1 MFTLTKP
8 QFHSHALKPSA
19 IGVLLIHGLN
29 GHKEDMAEME
39 AFLQEKGMITE
50 NMLLPGH
57 GVPVSEMASLGWED
71 WVDAV
76 SYELNQLKQRCDYVF
91 PVGHSIGGALA
102 LHVVAHEEVTGI
114 VTMCAPLHMYP
125 GSKQLV
131 GAIKRITP
139 FLPRLHEDVKDPEVR
154 RRYRRNIYRWSPV
167 APVYSMLQFLPQ
179 LRAEL
184 PQITVPALIM
194 TAINDHVVPARD
206 GREIYRLIG
215 SREKYLLT
223 FHHSYHMI
231 MKNHDRAEVFARTAA
246 FILHHVGSARPHV
259 RASSGA
265 EGNVTLASD
274 WDVCRAE
281 LQSKKG

>member
-1 MFTLTKP
+1 MYTPEKP
-8 QFHSHALKPSA
+8 HIQSNPSKESS

-39 AFLQEKGMITE
+39 TYLQEKGMITT

-71 WVDAV
+71 WADAV
-76 SYELNQLKQRCDYVF
+76 RNELNLLKQRCDYVF
-91 PVGHSIGGALA
+91 PVGHSLGGALA
-102 LHVVAHEEVTGI
+102 LHVVAHTHVTGI

-131 GAIKRITP
+131 GVIRRITP
-139 FLPRLHEDVKDPEVR
+139 YLPRLHEDVKDPEVR
-154 RRYRRNIYRWSPV
+154 RLYKRNIYRWSPV

-184 PQITVPALIM
+184 PLITVPALIM
-194 TAINDHVVPARD
+194 TALNDHVVPARD

-215 SREKYLLT
+215 SREKRLLT
-223 FHHSYHMI
+223 YHHSYHMI
-231 MKNHDRAEVFARTAA
+231 MKDHERREVFARTAS
-246 FILHHVGSARPHV
+246 FIWHHS
-259 RASSGA
+259 
-265 EGNVTLASD
+265 N
-274 WDVCRAE
+274 
-281 LQSKKG
+281 